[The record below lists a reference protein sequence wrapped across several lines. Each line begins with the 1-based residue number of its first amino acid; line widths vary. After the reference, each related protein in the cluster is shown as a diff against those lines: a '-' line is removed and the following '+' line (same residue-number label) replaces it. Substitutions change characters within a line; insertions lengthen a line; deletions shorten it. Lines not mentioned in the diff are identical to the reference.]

1 MQFARVNQDIVDSV
15 IDLLQEEPPTLACCA
30 LVCRAW
36 RRQVRRV
43 LFAHI
48 TLPYAQPYLSVGDIQ
63 RRILFDE
70 LVNGDPDIALLVKSL
85 TLSPMV
91 PRISGHGCTWA
102 WGYAYN
108 NLCHLSNLRSLTISL
123 LHSESLAEIAE
134 EAVSV
139 FPSLESLSFD
149 QITIP
154 LPVPARVER
163 RKTSSLDSIKQRSY
177 HRLPLR
183 RLALRNLL
191 ASRAA
196 MRHESTALVAR
207 LHELGEISALTSLEL
222 LAAPELTEDWI
233 PHFPLIGRTLRHCA
247 IAVNDVVTSGI
258 FYCSG
263 TAELQGDGH
272 LSCAPRVFSITFP
285 PHQVRRIPHLCR
297 GSHQ

>member
-1 MQFARVNQDIVDSV
+1 MQVARVNQDIVDSV
-15 IDLLQEEPPTLACCA
+15 IDLLQEEPSTLACCA
-30 LVCRAW
+30 LVCRDW
-36 RRQVRRV
+36 RRKVRKV

-48 TLPYAQPYLSVGDIQ
+48 TLPYVQPFLSIAAGIQ
-63 RRILFDE
+63 RRLLFDE

-85 TLSPMV
+85 TLSPTV

-102 WGYAYN
+102 RGYAYN

-149 QITIP
+149 QITLP
-154 LPVPARVER
+154 LPPRVER
-163 RKTSSLDSIKQRSY
+163 RDILSFDWINRSY
-177 HRLPLR
+177 RRLRLR
-183 RLALRNLL
+183 RLALCNPL

-222 LAAPELTEDWI
+222 LAAPELTQDWI

-258 FYCSG
+258 LYCSG
-263 TAELQGDGH
+263 TAEL
-272 LSCAPRVFSITFP
+272 RE
-285 PHQVRRIPHLCR
+285 
-297 GSHQ
+297 